1 MKPTG
6 RAIALACGALLI
18 LAAVFAYRNRYAL
31 EHFAMSRM
39 HDDSNQHSS
48 GQHMGGFGM
57 GHMFKGVDTTE
68 AEESE
73 LRAMF
78 ENHTG
83 LTRQVE
89 NLPNG
94 IRTLTSA
101 QDEDLRNA
109 LIGHAAGMIARVD
122 EGRDPKVFIQSPTLD
137 LLFQNRALITTQIET
152 TADGIIVT
160 QTSEDAATVAALQ
173 THAAEVSDL
182 AARGMQSVHEAMQKR
197 LN

>member
-1 MKPTG
+1 MKPMT
-6 RAIALACGALLI
+6 RTLALAFGAVLI
-18 LAAVFAYRNRYAL
+18 FGAGLGYGNRNAV
-31 EHFAMSRM
+31 EHFVMSRM
-39 HDDSNQHSS
+39 HDAH

-78 ENHTG
+78 ENHTSIA
-83 LTRQVE
+83 RQVE
-89 NLPNG
+89 NLPDG
-94 IRTLTSA
+94 IRTTTTA

-109 LIGHAAGMIARVD
+109 LISHAAGMIARVD

-137 LLFQNRALITTQIET
+137 LIFQNRALITTQIET
-152 TADGIIVT
+152 TEAGIIVT
-160 QTSEDAATVAALQ
+160 QTSQDAATVAALQ
-173 THAAEVSDL
+173 KHAGEVSDL
-182 AARGMQSVHEAMQKR
+182 AARGMQSVHEAMQQR

>member
-1 MKPTG
+1 MKPIP
-6 RAIALACGALLI
+6 RSIALACGAVLL
-18 LAAVFAYRNRYAL
+18 LGAGYAYSNRYAV
-31 EHFAMSRM
+31 EHFVMSRM
-39 HDDSNQHSS
+39 HDES
-48 GQHMGGFGM
+48 GQHIGGFGM

-73 LRAMF
+73 LRRMF
-78 ENHTG
+78 ENNTG
-83 LTRQVE
+83 IARRVE
-89 NLPNG
+89 NL
-94 IRTLTSA
+94 
-101 QDEDLRNA
+101 
-109 LIGHAAGMIARVD
+109 RVD

-173 THAAEVSDL
+173 KHAGEVSDL
-182 AARGMQSVHEAMQKR
+182 AARGMQSVHEAMQQR